1 MEGNLEL
8 FVTSMVLLATP
19 FVACGALWLVA
30 RLVAGMGRSGGTGR
44 TVPPSTTTGGRVVP
58 GTRTDDAD

>member
-1 MEGNLEL
+1 MEGNFEL

-19 FVACGALWLVA
+19 FVACGALWLLA
-30 RLVAGMGRSGGTGR
+30 RLVAGTQGGGGTGR

-58 GTRTDDAD
+58 GTRSDDAD